1 MSTPQP
7 LLSVRDVK
15 VEFQIKDAKG
25 WPWTPPRSLKAV
37 NGISFDLY
45 PGETLG
51 VVGESG
57 CGKSTLA
64 RALLN
69 LNPANSGSI
78 RWLGNEMLGAPDA
91 AWMAVRKDIQMIFQD
106 PLASLDPRMTVAQII
121 AEPLRTH
128 HPELGHD
135 AVMSQV
141 RAIMGRVGLT
151 AQQINRYP
159 HEFSGGQCQRIG
171 IARALILQPKLI
183 VCDEPVSALD
193 VSIQAQIIN
202 LLKEL
207 QKELGL
213 ALIFIA
219 HDLAVVRHISHRIMV
234 MYLGRAMEFADKHAL
249 YDDPRHPYTQAL
261 LSAIPIPDPDLER
274 HKVVQLL
281 QGDLPSSMD
290 PPSGCVFRTRCP
302 KAVDQCAASVPELH
316 TAANGSQVACILD
329 VT

>member
-1 MSTPQP
+1 MTEAQQAI
-7 LLSVRDVK
+7 LSVRDLK
-15 VEFQIKDAKG
+15 VEFSIKDSKA
-25 WPWTPPRSLKAV
+25 WPWTPERALKAV
-37 NGISFDLY
+37 NGISFDLHA
-45 PGETLG
+45 GETLG

-64 RALLN
+64 RAILN

-78 RWLGNEMLGAPDA
+78 RWMGQEMQGAPEA
-91 AWMAVRKDIQMIFQD
+91 AWLSVRKDIQMIFQD
-106 PLASLDPRMTVAQII
+106 PLASLNPRMTVAQII
-121 AEPLRTH
+121 GEPLRTH
-128 HPELGHD
+128 HPEMRPD
-135 AVMSQV
+135 EVMAKV

-171 IARALILQPKLI
+171 IARALILSPKLI

-234 MYLGRAMEFADKHAL
+234 MYLGRAMEFAQKSAL
-249 YDDPRHPYTQAL
+249 YQDPRHPYTQAL
-261 LSAIPIPDPDLER
+261 LSAIPIPDPELER
-274 HKVVQLL
+274 NKVIQLL
-281 QGDLPSSMD
+281 QGDLPSPMN

-302 KAVDQCAASVPELH
+302 KAQAECAAEVPELRVL
-316 TAANGSQVACILD
+316 TPNTQAACILA
-329 VT
+329 